1 MMIEVNELLTVVMAA
16 KRLPVSEPTRRGMIA
31 HGGFPCL
38 RVDGRLFVL
47 EADLRERFGREY
59 QPRTQ

>member
-1 MMIEVNELLTVVMAA
+1 MMIEVNELLTVAMAA
-16 KRLPVSEPTRRGMIA
+16 KRLPVSQPTLRGLIA
-31 HGGFPCL
+31 HCGFSCL
-38 RVDGRLFVL
+38 RIDGRLFVL